1 MVSGRWV
8 ETEPRWQ
15 AREPALP
22 LPFLLWPGGEDRKEL
37 PWAPLPRVTVPALE
51 GGTRG
56 SPHLP
61 GGGTG
66 MGQGRSPPEAPT
78 VPVTEETQLG
88 GRVALMPGSSVLR
101 GMEGRVVPE

>member
-1 MVSGRWV
+1 M

-15 AREPALP
+15 AQESAL
-22 LPFLLWPGGEDRKEL
+22 LAILIVARRGDRKEL
-37 PWAPLPRVTVPALE
+37 PWGPLPRVTVPALK